1 MGDRRLA
8 VTLHDVEPATFTRSA
23 LIREW
28 LSDHGVDRVTLLVI
42 PAPDLHPFD
51 SRRPELAAWL
61 TEREHAGDAIA
72 QHGFHHVRGDR
83 RRTARWGAAAEFVG
97 LDTRET
103 TRAIDA
109 GRRVLK
115 LAGLEPRGFVAPAYA
130 YTPQLRGVLAERFS
144 WWAGLLRLHA
154 GSGDRLAPAIGMGSS
169 DAILRGTSPW
179 LLRACARVAGSTLRL
194 DVHPRDLD
202 HPRHM
207 LALESVLRGARGRTP
222 ATLDELALRW
232 A

>member
-8 VTLHDVEPATFTRSA
+8 VTLHDVEPATFTRCA

-28 LSDHGVDRVTLLVI
+28 LDDHGVDRVTLLVI
-42 PAPDLHPFD
+42 PAPDMHPFD
-51 SRRPELAAWL
+51 HRRPELATWL
-61 TEREHAGDAIA
+61 VEREREGDAIA

-83 RRTARWGAAAEFVG
+83 RRTRRWGDRAEFVG
-97 LDTRET
+97 LDSSET

-130 YTPQLRGVLAERFS
+130 YTPHLRDALTQRFS
-144 WWAGLLRLHA
+144 WWAALLRLH
-154 GSGDRLAPAIGMGSS
+154 GDRGDHVAPAIGIGSS
-169 DAILRGTSPW
+169 DAIVRATSP
-179 LLRACARVAGSTLRL
+179 LVLRACARLAGSTLRL

-207 LALESVLRGARGRTP
+207 LALESVLRGARSRRP
-222 ATLDELALRW
+222 ATLGELA
-232 A
+232 AA